1 MLPAM
6 RIVLGIGNPGR
17 EYERTR
23 HNIGFLVVDALA
35 RRHGVGAWQNRWK
48 ADVADWHLPPAL
60 GAGRA
65 LLVKPRTYV
74 NLSGESAQA
83 ALAFHKLPPGDLLVV
98 VDDINLPLGTLR
110 LREGGSAGGHNGL
123 RDIEARIGQA
133 YPRLR
138 LGVGSPRPG
147 ADQIGHVLG
156 GFAPD
161 EQADA
166 EAMVRKAAD
175 CAEAW
180 LRDGMTVACAYNG
193 PLRPPP
199 PRPKPVA
206 PPPPPTTSPPPPSA

>member
-1 MLPAM
+1 M

-23 HNIGFLVVDALA
+23 HNIGFLVVDELA
-35 RRHGVGAWQNRWK
+35 RRHAPGAWQSRWK
-48 ADVADWHLPPAL
+48 SDVADWRLPAGF
-60 GAGRA
+60 GAERA
-65 LLVKPRTYV
+65 LLIKPRTYV
-74 NLSGESAQA
+74 NLSGEAAQA
-83 ALAFHKLPPGDLLVV
+83 ALAFHKLPPSELLVV

-110 LREGGSAGGHNGL
+110 LRDAGSAGGHNGL
-123 RDIEARIGQA
+123 RDIEARLGQA

-138 LGVGSPRPG
+138 LGVGAPRPG

-175 CAEAW
+175 CVEAW
-180 LRDGMTVACAYNG
+180 LREGVTVACAYNG

-199 PRPKPVA
+199 PKPKPAA
-206 PPPPPTTSPPPPSA
+206 PPRDAPPT

>member
-1 MLPAM
+1 M

-23 HNIGFLVVDALA
+23 HNVGFLVIDELA
-35 RRHGVGAWQNRWK
+35 RRHAVTAWQNRWK
-48 ADVADWHLPPAL
+48 SDVADWRLPATL
-60 GAGRA
+60 GGDRA
-65 LLVKPRTYV
+65 LLIKPRTFV
-74 NLSGESAQA
+74 NLSGEAAQA
-83 ALAFHKLPPGDLLVV
+83 ALAFHKVPPADLLVV

-110 LREGGSAGGHNGL
+110 LRDTGSAGGHNGL
-123 RDIEARIGQA
+123 RDIEARIGPV

-138 LGVGSPRPG
+138 LGVGAPKPG

-161 EQADA
+161 EQVDA

-175 CAEAW
+175 CVEAW
-180 LRDGMTVACAYNG
+180 IRDGVTVACSFNG

-199 PRPKPVA
+199 PKPKPVRDPA
-206 PPPPPTTSPPPPSA
+206 PPSDAPPA